1 MHLAFFSSIIHT
13 MEFNRIVTPLA
24 LLSVLAV
31 VSCSKVQENDLLEE
45 SIAPQRPLETKVVR
59 LSDAY
64 STTAFQVKFETVPTP
79 EMLSALLEDEGI
91 ASVEPLFVS
100 RKDRKELEHQF
111 GLDRW
116 YEITLAEGAD
126 VHQRSAMRPV
136 WLPWR

>member
-64 STTAFQVKFETVPTP
+64 STTAFQVKFETVPTH
-79 EMLSALLEDEGI
+79 
-91 ASVEPLFVS
+91 
-100 RKDRKELEHQF
+100 R
-111 GLDRW
+111 
-116 YEITLAEGAD
+116 
-126 VHQRSAMRPV
+126 
-136 WLPWR
+136 